1 MADVMTSSQM
11 HEILARGGSVLW
23 RGQLITRPDQIPS
36 DAQVA
41 EYLDD
46 LATGRHLPDADV
58 EGEQPPESRP

>member
-11 HEILARGGSVLW
+11 QAEIAAGRSVLW
-23 RGQLITRPDQIPS
+23 RGQLITRPDQVPS

-41 EYLDD
+41 EYLDE
-46 LATGRHLPDADV
+46 LATGRHLPEADV